1 MRAALKTKQLV
12 ATALMAAAS
21 IALPSHAMVIG
32 SGDVGHDDHGHDAPQ
47 SADYVLTGNSPGKW
61 GGTGFGSGA
70 TVTWSLMPTGVN
82 CAIPG
87 VEPTG
92 CSVKALDDFMPT
104 GYLGALNAAFAAWS
118 AVANIVFTQVEDNG
132 VPFNAPG
139 TTADIRIGGH
149 VMDGANGTLAHG
161 YFPPANGATAA
172 GDIHFDI
179 GETWK
184 LGFGGP
190 GFDIFQVAAH
200 EIGHAIGLNHST
212 TPGSL
217 MNPYYTEA
225 FRGLQADDIA
235 GARYIYGAANTNP
248 VPVPGS
254 LLLIGLGLA
263 ALGAARRRA

>member
-1 MRAALKTKQLV
+1 MRAVIKTKQIL
-12 ATALMAAAS
+12 ATAILAAAS
-21 IALPSHAMVIG
+21 IALPAHAMVIG
-32 SGDVGHDDHGHDAPQ
+32 SGDVDHDDHAHDVPLQ
-47 SADYVLTGNSPGKW
+47 SGGYVLGPTTPGKW
-61 GGTGFGSGA
+61 GSPVFGTGA
-70 TVTWSLMPTGVN
+70 VVTWSLMPTGTS
-82 CAIPG
+82 CAADG
-87 VEPTG
+87 GGSCT
-92 CSVKALDDFMPT
+92 ALGDFMPT
-104 GYLGALNAAFAAWS
+104 GYLAALNAAFAAWS
-118 AVANIVFTQVEDNG
+118 AVADIIFTQVEDNG

-139 TTADIRIGGH
+139 TVADLRFGGH
-149 VMDGANGTLAHG
+149 AMDGAFGTLAHG
-161 YFPPANGATAA
+161 YYPPANGATAA

-263 ALGAARRRA
+263 ALSAARRRA

>member
-1 MRAALKTKQLV
+1 MRAVSKTKQIL
-12 ATALMAAAS
+12 ATAILAAAS

-32 SGDVGHDDHGHDAPQ
+32 SGDVDHDDHAHDVPLQ
-47 SADYVLTGNSPGKW
+47 SGGYVLGPTTPGKW
-61 GGTGFGSGA
+61 GSPVFGTGA
-70 TVTWSLMPTGVN
+70 VVTWSLMPTGTN
-82 CAIPG
+82 CAADG
-87 VEPTG
+87 GASCT
-92 CSVKALDDFMPT
+92 ALGDFMPT
-104 GYLGALNAAFAAWS
+104 GYLAAINAAFAAWS
-118 AVANIVFTQVEDNG
+118 AVADIIFTQVEDNG

-139 TTADIRIGGH
+139 TVADLRFGGH
-149 VMDGANGTLAHG
+149 VMDGAFGTLAHG
-161 YFPPANGATAA
+161 YYPPANGATAA

-217 MNPYYTEA
+217 MNPFYTEA